1 MLANTIKIKSLDNL
15 ILTGLIYK
23 NEKRN
28 NKILIS
34 VHGMATNCM
43 KERDE
48 EIAKKLNEI
57 NIDMLVFNNR
67 GEGIAN
73 YIAKEN
79 GEKILGGT
87 AFEDVE
93 ESYNDIV
100 GAINYAI
107 SKEYKEIYIMGHS
120 LGSTKTVYTYNKL
133 IENKEEEI
141 LDRIKGI
148 ILLSLVDIPT
158 AIRIYLNDKF
168 PHMLTYAKNMEKE
181 NMENILMPEKSFI
194 HPISVK
200 TFLKYARDYKNI
212 DFAKYSESEFEFPE
226 LNNIKVPLMMR
237 WGTDREMIL
246 QKPEELC
253 NKLKA
258 KIKNPK
264 LDIGYIT
271 GANHSY
277 KGMEEELASEVRKFI
292 EKSDN
297 YIEK

>member
-1 MLANTIKIKSLDNL
+1 MITNTIKIKTLDNL
-15 ILTGLIYK
+15 MLKGLIYIYEEK
-23 NEKRN
+23 NK
-28 NKILIS
+28 KILIS

-43 KERDE
+43 KKRDE
-48 EIAKKLNEI
+48 EISKKLKEI
-57 NIDMLVFNNR
+57 KIDVLVFNNR

-87 AFEDVE
+87 AYEDVE

-107 SKEYKEIYIMGHS
+107 SEGYEEIYLMGHS
-120 LGSTKTVYTYNKL
+120 LGSTKTIYTYNKL
-133 IENKEEEI
+133 LENKENKI
-141 LDRIKGI
+141 LEKIKGI

-158 AIRIYLNDKF
+158 ALRIYLNNRF
-168 PHMLTYAKNMEKE
+168 PQMLTYAKNLEKE
-181 NMENILMPEKSFI
+181 KMENILMPEKSFI

-200 TFLKYARDYKNI
+200 TFLKYARDYMNI
-212 DFAKYSESEFEFPE
+212 DFAKYSEKEFKFPE
-226 LNNIKVPLMMR
+226 LNNIKIPLMMR

-253 NKLKA
+253 NMLKE
-258 KIKNPK
+258 KINNSK
-264 LDIGYIT
+264 LDIGYIN

-277 KGMEEELASEVRKFI
+277 KGKEEELAIEIEKFI
-292 EKSDN
+292 KKCN
-297 YIEK
+297 N

>member
-1 MLANTIKIKSLDNL
+1 MITNTIKIKTLDNL
-15 ILTGLIYK
+15 MLKGLIYINEEK
-23 NEKRN
+23 NK
-28 NKILIS
+28 KILIS

-43 KERDE
+43 KKRDE
-48 EIAKKLNEI
+48 ETSKKLKEI
-57 NIDMLVFNNR
+57 KIDVLVFNNR

-87 AFEDVE
+87 AYEDVE

-107 SKEYKEIYIMGHS
+107 SEGYEEIYLMGHS
-120 LGSTKTVYTYNKL
+120 LGSTKTIYTYNKL
-133 IENKEEEI
+133 LENKENKI
-141 LDRIKGI
+141 LEKIKGI

-158 AIRIYLNDKF
+158 ALRIYLNNRF
-168 PHMLTYAKNMEKE
+168 PQMLTYAKNLEKE
-181 NMENILMPEKSFI
+181 KMENILMPEKSFI

-212 DFAKYSESEFEFPE
+212 DFAKYSEKEFKFPE
-226 LNNIKVPLMMR
+226 LNNIKIPLMMR

-246 QKPEELC
+246 QKQEEIC
-253 NKLKA
+253 NMLKE
-258 KIKNPK
+258 KINNSKS
-264 LDIGYIT
+264 DIGYIN

-277 KGMEEELASEVRKFI
+277 KGKEEELAIEIEKFI
-292 EKSDN
+292 NKCN
-297 YIEK
+297 N

>member
-1 MLANTIKIKSLDNL
+1 MITNTIKIKTLDNL
-15 ILTGLIYK
+15 MLKGLIYINEEK
-23 NEKRN
+23 NK
-28 NKILIS
+28 KILIS

-43 KERDE
+43 KKRDE
-48 EIAKKLNEI
+48 EISKKLKEI
-57 NIDMLVFNNR
+57 KIDVLVFNNR

-87 AFEDVE
+87 AYEDVE

-107 SKEYKEIYIMGHS
+107 SEGYEEIYLMGHS
-120 LGSTKTVYTYNKL
+120 LGSTKTIYTYNKL
-133 IENKEEEI
+133 LENKENKI
-141 LDRIKGI
+141 LEKIKGI

-158 AIRIYLNDKF
+158 ALRIYLNNRF
-168 PHMLTYAKNMEKE
+168 PQMLTYAKNLEKE
-181 NMENILMPEKSFI
+181 KMENILMPEKSFI

-212 DFAKYSESEFEFPE
+212 DFAKYSEKEFKFPE
-226 LNNIKVPLMMR
+226 LNNIKIPLMMR

-253 NKLKA
+253 NMLKE
-258 KIKNPK
+258 KINNSK
-264 LDIGYIT
+264 LDIGYIN

-277 KGMEEELASEVRKFI
+277 KGKEEEAIEIEKFI
-292 EKSDN
+292 NKCN
-297 YIEK
+297 N

>member
-1 MLANTIKIKSLDNL
+1 MITNTIKIKTLDNL
-15 ILTGLIYK
+15 MLKGLIYINEEK
-23 NEKRN
+23 NK
-28 NKILIS
+28 KILIS

-43 KERDE
+43 KKRDE
-48 EIAKKLNEI
+48 EISKKLKEI
-57 NIDMLVFNNR
+57 KIDVLVFNNR

-87 AFEDVE
+87 AYEDVE

-107 SKEYKEIYIMGHS
+107 SEGYEEIYLMGHS
-120 LGSTKTVYTYNKL
+120 LGSTKTIYTYNKL
-133 IENKEEEI
+133 LENKENKI
-141 LDRIKGI
+141 LEKIKGI

-158 AIRIYLNDKF
+158 ALRIYLNNRF
-168 PHMLTYAKNMEKE
+168 PQMLTYAKNLEKE
-181 NMENILMPEKSFI
+181 KMENILMPEKSFI

-200 TFLKYARDYKNI
+200 TFLKYARDYMNI
-212 DFAKYSESEFEFPE
+212 DFAKYSEKEFKFPE
-226 LNNIKVPLMMR
+226 LNNIKIPLMMR

-253 NKLKA
+253 NMLKE
-258 KIKNPK
+258 KINNSK
-264 LDIGYIT
+264 LDIGYIN

-277 KGMEEELASEVRKFI
+277 KGKEEELAIEIEKFI
-292 EKSDN
+292 NKCN
-297 YIEK
+297 N

>member
-1 MLANTIKIKSLDNL
+1 MITNTIKIKTLDNL
-15 ILTGLIYK
+15 MLKGLIYINEEK
-23 NEKRN
+23 NK
-28 NKILIS
+28 KILIS

-43 KERDE
+43 KKRDE
-48 EIAKKLNEI
+48 EISKKLKEI
-57 NIDMLVFNNR
+57 KIDVLVFNNR

-87 AFEDVE
+87 AYEDVE

-107 SKEYKEIYIMGHS
+107 SEGYEEIYLMGHS
-120 LGSTKTVYTYNKL
+120 LGSTKTIYTYNKL
-133 IENKEEEI
+133 LENKENKI
-141 LDRIKGI
+141 LEKIKGI

-158 AIRIYLNDKF
+158 ALRIYLNNRF
-168 PHMLTYAKNMEKE
+168 PQMLTYAKNLEKE
-181 NMENILMPEKSFI
+181 KMENILMPEKSFI

-212 DFAKYSESEFEFPE
+212 DFAKYSEKEFKFPE
-226 LNNIKVPLMMR
+226 LNNIKIPLMMR

-253 NKLKA
+253 NMLKE
-258 KIKNPK
+258 KINNSK
-264 LDIGYIT
+264 LDIGYIN

-277 KGMEEELASEVRKFI
+277 KGKEEELAIEIEKFI
-292 EKSDN
+292 KKCN
-297 YIEK
+297 N

>member
-1 MLANTIKIKSLDNL
+1 MITNTIKIKTLDNL
-15 ILTGLIYK
+15 MLKGLIYINEEK
-23 NEKRN
+23 NK
-28 NKILIS
+28 KILIS

-43 KERDE
+43 KKRDE
-48 EIAKKLNEI
+48 EISKKLKEI
-57 NIDMLVFNNR
+57 KIDVLVFNNR

-87 AFEDVE
+87 AYEDVE

-107 SKEYKEIYIMGHS
+107 SEGYEEIYLMGHS
-120 LGSTKTVYTYNKL
+120 LGSTKTIYTYNKL
-133 IENKEEEI
+133 LENKENKI
-141 LDRIKGI
+141 LEKIKGI

-158 AIRIYLNDKF
+158 ALRIYLNNRF
-168 PHMLTYAKNMEKE
+168 PQMLTYAKNLEKE
-181 NMENILMPEKSFI
+181 KMENILMPEKSFI

-200 TFLKYARDYKNI
+200 TFLKYARDYMNI
-212 DFAKYSESEFEFPE
+212 DFAKYSEKEFKFPE
-226 LNNIKVPLMMR
+226 LNNIKIPLMMR

-253 NKLKA
+253 NMLKE
-258 KIKNPK
+258 KINNSK
-264 LDIGYIT
+264 LDIGYIN

-277 KGMEEELASEVRKFI
+277 EGKEEELAIEIEKFI
-292 EKSDN
+292 NKCN
-297 YIEK
+297 N

>member
-1 MLANTIKIKSLDNL
+1 MITNTIKIKTLDNL
-15 ILTGLIYK
+15 MLKGLIYINEEK
-23 NEKRN
+23 NK
-28 NKILIS
+28 KILIS

-43 KERDE
+43 KKRDE
-48 EIAKKLNEI
+48 EISKKLKEI
-57 NIDMLVFNNR
+57 KIDVLVFNNR

-87 AFEDVE
+87 AYEDVE

-107 SKEYKEIYIMGHS
+107 SEGYEEIYLMGHS
-120 LGSTKTVYTYNKL
+120 LGSTKTIYTYNKL
-133 IENKEEEI
+133 LENKENKI
-141 LDRIKGI
+141 LEKIKGI

-158 AIRIYLNDKF
+158 ALRIYLNNRF
-168 PHMLTYAKNMEKE
+168 PQMLTYAKNLEKE
-181 NMENILMPEKSFI
+181 KMENILMPEKSFI

-212 DFAKYSESEFEFPE
+212 DFAKYSEKEFEFPE
-226 LNNIKVPLMMR
+226 LNNIKIPLMMR

-253 NKLKA
+253 NMLKE
-258 KIKNPK
+258 KINNSK
-264 LDIGYIT
+264 LDIGYIN

-277 KGMEEELASEVRKFI
+277 KGKEEELAIEIEKFI
-292 EKSDN
+292 NKCN
-297 YIEK
+297 N

>member
-1 MLANTIKIKSLDNL
+1 MITNTIKIKTLDNL
-15 ILTGLIYK
+15 MLKGLIYINEEK
-23 NEKRN
+23 NK
-28 NKILIS
+28 KILIS

-43 KERDE
+43 KKRDE
-48 EIAKKLNEI
+48 EISKKLKEI
-57 NIDMLVFNNR
+57 KIDVLVFNNR

-87 AFEDVE
+87 AYEDVE

-107 SKEYKEIYIMGHS
+107 SEGYEEIYLMGHS
-120 LGSTKTVYTYNKL
+120 LGSTKTIYTYNKL
-133 IENKEEEI
+133 LENKENKI
-141 LDRIKGI
+141 LEKIKGI

-158 AIRIYLNDKF
+158 ALRIYLNNRF
-168 PHMLTYAKNMEKE
+168 PQMLTYAKNLEKE
-181 NMENILMPEKSFI
+181 KMENILMPEKSFI

-212 DFAKYSESEFEFPE
+212 DFAKYSEKEFKFPE
-226 LNNIKVPLMMR
+226 LNNIKIPLMMR

-253 NKLKA
+253 NMLKE
-258 KIKNPK
+258 KINNSK
-264 LDIGYIT
+264 LDIGYIN

-277 KGMEEELASEVRKFI
+277 KGKEELAIEIEKFI
-292 EKSDN
+292 NKCN
-297 YIEK
+297 N

>member
-1 MLANTIKIKSLDNL
+1 MITNTIKIKTLDNL
-15 ILTGLIYK
+15 MLKGLIYINEEK
-23 NEKRN
+23 NK
-28 NKILIS
+28 KILIS

-43 KERDE
+43 KKRDE
-48 EIAKKLNEI
+48 EISKKLKEI
-57 NIDMLVFNNR
+57 KIDVLVFNNR

-87 AFEDVE
+87 AYEDVE

-107 SKEYKEIYIMGHS
+107 SEGYEEIYLMGHS
-120 LGSTKTVYTYNKL
+120 LGSTKTIYTYNKL
-133 IENKEEEI
+133 LENKENKI
-141 LDRIKGI
+141 LEKIKGI

-158 AIRIYLNDKF
+158 ALRIYLNNRF
-168 PHMLTYAKNMEKE
+168 PQMLTYAKNLEKE
-181 NMENILMPEKSFI
+181 KMENILMPEKSFI

-212 DFAKYSESEFEFPE
+212 DFAKYSEKEFKFPE
-226 LNNIKVPLMMR
+226 LNNIKIPLMMR

-253 NKLKA
+253 NMLKE
-258 KIKNPK
+258 KINNSK
-264 LDIGYIT
+264 LDIGYIN

-277 KGMEEELASEVRKFI
+277 KGKEEELAIEIEKFI
-292 EKSDN
+292 NKCN
-297 YIEK
+297 N

>member
-1 MLANTIKIKSLDNL
+1 MIANTIKIKSLDNL

-23 NEKRN
+23 NEEKNKR
-28 NKILIS
+28 ILIS
-34 VHGMATNCM
+34 VHGMATNCI
-43 KERDE
+43 KKRDE
-48 EIAKKLNEI
+48 EIAKKLNKI

-73 YIAKEN
+73 YMAKEN
-79 GEKILGGT
+79 GEKLLGGT

-107 SKEYKEIYIMGHS
+107 SKEYREIYIMGHS
-120 LGSTKTVYTYNKL
+120 LGSTKTVYAYNKL

-141 LDRIKGI
+141 LDKIKGI

-158 AIRIYLNDKF
+158 ATRIYLNDKF

-181 NMENILMPEKSFI
+181 NMKNILMPEKSFI

-200 TFLKYARDYKNI
+200 TFLKYTRDYKNI

-237 WGTDREMIL
+237 WGTEREMIL
-246 QKPEELC
+246 QEPEELC
-253 NKLKA
+253 NKLKE

-277 KGMEEELASEVRKFI
+277 KGKEEELAIEISKFI
-292 EKSDN
+292 EN
-297 YIEK
+297 INT